1 MTYRI
6 LVVRLGSLGDVVL
19 TSAAV
24 LNLKLAY
31 PDSHLVFL
39 TKERFAPVAHLLTG
53 VDEVV
58 ALPDESSTRQF
69 VETLRQLDRR
79 NFDLVVDLH
88 GNFRSY
94 LMRKLVAA
102 GNTVSYPKRRLSRWL
117 TTKHLQVVDDPPH
130 TIDLYNSALERAGIR
145 TYAKRPI
152 IHHQNLAAL
161 STELSRLPNP
171 VVIAPGAAH
180 ATKQWPIGKFLEVA
194 RGLIERHHAHI
205 LWTAVSSD
213 QLSDDARRSLG
224 TNCTELVDLPIE
236 QLAPVLAHAKV
247 VISNDSGLMHLA
259 SAVGTPV
266 LAIFGPTHPSLG
278 FSPRGLHDQIIQVD
292 EYCRPCSLH
301 GKTPC
306 FRKQQFCFTRIEPEM
321 VLSASGE
328 LLSRPLQKA
337 ILFDRDG
344 TLIADKHYLS
354 DPDQV
359 ELLSGTIEAMRAA
372 KMAGY
377 RLVVISNQSGVARGY
392 FSIDAV
398 EAVNRRFEQLLAK
411 AGVKLDGTHFC
422 PHYPGGS
429 VSEFAVSC
437 ECRKPHPGMAEQA
450 ALELR
455 LNLHKSLVIG
465 DKLDDLNLGFV
476 TGSKPI
482 LVRTGHGRE
491 TEQSGRFSDLYS
503 KVEVLDSIREMLQ

>member
-39 TKERFAPVAHLLTG
+39 TKERFAPVARLLTG

-58 ALPDESSTRQF
+58 ALPDESSTRRF
-69 VETLRQLDRR
+69 VETLLQLDRR

-88 GNFRSY
+88 GNFRSF
-94 LMRKLVAA
+94 LTRKLIAA

-117 TTKHLQVVDDPPH
+117 TTRHLQIPDDPPH
-130 TIDLYNSALERAGIR
+130 TIDLYNIALERAGIH
-145 TYAKRPI
+145 TYAKRPV

-161 STELSRLPNP
+161 PAELTSLSSV

-180 ATKQWPIGKFLEVA
+180 ATKQWPIEKFLEVA

-205 LWTAVSSD
+205 LWTAVSAD
-213 QLSDDARRSLG
+213 RLSDDARRSLG
-224 TNCTELVDLPIE
+224 TNCTELIDLPIE
-236 QLAPVLAHAKV
+236 QLAPVLAHAEV

-278 FSPRGLHDQIIQVD
+278 FSPRGLHDRIIQVD

-306 FRKQQFCFTRIEPEM
+306 FRTEQFCFTRIAPEM
-321 VLSASGE
+321 VLSAAGE
-328 LLSRPLQKA
+328 LLSNPLQKA
-337 ILFDRDG
+337 IFFDRDG

-359 ELLSGTIEAMRAA
+359 ELLPGAIEALQAA
-372 KMAGY
+372 RIAGF
-377 RLVVISNQSGVARGY
+377 RLVVLSNQSGVARGY
-392 FSIDAV
+392 FSLGSV

-411 AGVKLDGTHFC
+411 AGVMLEGSYFC
-422 PHYPGGS
+422 PHYPGGT
-429 VSEFAVSC
+429 VPEFAISC

-450 ALELR
+450 ALALR

-465 DKLDDLNLGFV
+465 DKLDDLNLGPV
-476 TGSKPI
+476 AGSRSL
-482 LVRTGHGRE
+482 LVRTGHGRQ
-491 TEQSGRFSDLYS
+491 TEQSISSSALYGRV
-503 KVEVLDSIREMLQ
+503 KVLDSVRDILL